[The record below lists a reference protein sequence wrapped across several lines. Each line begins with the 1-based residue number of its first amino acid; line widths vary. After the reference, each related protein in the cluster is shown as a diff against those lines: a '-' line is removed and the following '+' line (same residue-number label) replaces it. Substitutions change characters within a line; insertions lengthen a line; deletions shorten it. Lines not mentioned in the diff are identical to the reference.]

1 MFSICLD
8 NMVYERA
15 HLCGDRRR
23 VKASSSICGVVQDVN
38 QLADSSPD
46 PWEAKVPPEMF
57 FFSKL

>member
-1 MFSICLD
+1 
-8 NMVYERA
+8 MVYERA